1 MTEAHPTGR
10 CSRCHQ
16 RGPAGAAP
24 PAVLPGTA
32 PCHHA
37 RTDARLP
44 QATPVCDATP
54 ARPPAVALAS
64 RAHRR
69 PYGPWSLRA
78 LLSHPWG

>member
-16 RGPAGAAP
+16 WGPAGAAP

-37 RTDARLP
+37 RTDALMP
-44 QATPVCDATP
+44 QAAPVCDAPP
-54 ARPPAVALAS
+54 ARHPAVDLAS

-69 PYGPWSLRA
+69 PQGTGPLRT
-78 LLSHPWG
+78 LLSHPW